1 MWWCE
6 EMSSRIKILR
16 EVLAKYSSP
25 MTLTYPSGVAPNR
38 KYSSIPEGL
47 RGLIERD
54 LEKCIGC
61 KACSNV
67 CSGMAT
73 KIFDNEAE
81 AKRLV
86 QVFHFRC
93 TFCQHCVDECPTEAL
108 KMSKTFE
115 AFSTSREDKVN
126 YVDTTLD
133 LLRCANCGKTFF
145 PKKYVDKTYEWLMKD
160 IDPRVKETVSADFK
174 KVEGYCPDCRRILA
188 YKLDTHTKKH
198 VWLEVK

>member
-1 MWWCE
+1 
-6 EMSSRIKILR
+6 MSARIKILR

-25 MTLTYPSGVAPNR
+25 MTLTYPSGVTPNR
-38 KYSSIPEGL
+38 KYSSIPDGL
-47 RGLIERD
+47 RGIPERD
-54 LEKCIGC
+54 EEKCIGC
-61 KACSNV
+61 KACVNV

-86 QVFHFRC
+86 QIFLFRC

-108 KMSKTFE
+108 KMTKKFE
-115 AFSTSREDKVN
+115 VFSLLREDKVN

-133 LLRCANCGKTFF
+133 LLRCANCGRTFF
-145 PKKYVDKTYEWLMKD
+145 PKKYVDKTYELLMKD
-160 IDPRVKETVSADFK
+160 IDSRVKDEVSADFK
-174 KVEGYCPDCRRILA
+174 KVEGYCADCRRTLA